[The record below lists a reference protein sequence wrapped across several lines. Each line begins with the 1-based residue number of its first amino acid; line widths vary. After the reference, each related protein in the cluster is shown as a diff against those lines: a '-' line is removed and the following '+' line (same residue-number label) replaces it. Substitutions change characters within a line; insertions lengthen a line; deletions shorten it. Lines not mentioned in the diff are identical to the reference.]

1 MATHSSVLAWRIQ
14 GTGEPGG
21 LPSMRSH
28 RVGHN
33 WSDLAAAA
41 ATVPITLDING
52 NFTHI
57 TYFVLKSHTH
67 YHATW
72 QTHNIL
78 VKQINKN
85 DGNRFYIWKKQ
96 KESEVIHKS
105 WLPFLSLSAKKL
117 SPLVGFPFMEIYCE
131 LCFLFKWAYFF
142 PFNYFY
148 DMCWVSNKREL
159 WNDKHKHEKCRV

>member
-1 MATHSSVLAWRIQ
+1 MATNSSVRAWRIQ

-28 RVGHN
+28 RVGHY

-41 ATVPITLDING
+41 APVPITLDING

-67 YHATW
+67 YHATR

-105 WLPFLSLSAKKL
+105 WLPFLSLSANVLDKCL
-117 SPLVGFPFMEIYCE
+117 SSVAWQAVPQRV
-131 LCFLFKWAYFF
+131 
-142 PFNYFY
+142 
-148 DMCWVSNKREL
+148 MCWL
-159 WNDKHKHEKCRV
+159 WWAGLFPLQVQR